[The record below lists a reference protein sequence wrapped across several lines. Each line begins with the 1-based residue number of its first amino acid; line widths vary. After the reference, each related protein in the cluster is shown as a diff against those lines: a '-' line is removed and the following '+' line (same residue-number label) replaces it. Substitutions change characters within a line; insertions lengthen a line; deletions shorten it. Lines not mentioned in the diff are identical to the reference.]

1 MCILFG
7 QRIVAVLGIIIAHA
21 ALAADAPVA
30 VPQVI
35 RSYPHDTSAFTQG
48 LVWNGGLLYES
59 TGNFGHSVLM
69 VRELETGRVL
79 HRHALPPE
87 MFGEGIALVDGE
99 IIQLTWKNHWAFVYD
114 KTDLRLKRTLPYA
127 WEGWGLT
134 YDGQHLIA
142 SDGSARLRFLDPA
155 SLQEI
160 RSIEVHD
167 GDQPIDRLNALEYVR
182 GEILANV
189 FETDRIVRI
198 APATGQVIAWL
209 DLSGLFPAPQRTD
222 REDVLNGI
230 AYDPVRH
237 ILLVTGKKWPKLF
250 AIPAPHRDAHA
261 VDAFPFSSAKY
272 RRSQSRKKGI
282 SSYR

>member
-1 MCILFG
+1 MFALFG
-7 QRIVAVLGIIIAHA
+7 RRIAAVLGIVIAYT

-35 RSYPHDTSAFTQG
+35 RDYPHDTSAFTQG

-59 TGNFGHSVLM
+59 TGNFGHSALI
-69 VRELETGRVL
+69 VRELETGHVL
-79 HRHALPPE
+79 HRHTLPPE
-87 MFGEGIALVDGE
+87 MFGEGIALVGGE
-99 IIQLTWKNHWAFVYD
+99 IIQLTWKNHLAFVYD

-134 YDGQHLIA
+134 YDGQYLIA
-142 SDGSARLRFLDPA
+142 SDGTARLRFLDLA
-155 SLQEI
+155 SLREI

-209 DLSGLFPAPQRTD
+209 DLSGLFPAPQRP
-222 REDVLNGI
+222 EADVLNGI

-237 ILLVTGKKWPKLF
+237 ILLVTGKKWPQLF
-250 AIPAPHRDAHA
+250 ALPAPDRDAHA
-261 VDAFPFSSAKY
+261 VDALPFSLAKY
-272 RRSQSRKKGI
+272 RRSQSSRI
-282 SSYR
+282 RPAF

>member
-1 MCILFG
+1 MSIFVLFG
-7 QRIVAVLGIIIAHA
+7 RRIAAVLGIVIASA

-35 RSYPHDTSAFTQG
+35 RSYPHDTTAFTQG
-48 LVWNGGLLYES
+48 LVWSGGLLYES
-59 TGNFGHSVLM
+59 TGNFGHSALM

-87 MFGEGIALVDGE
+87 MFGEGIALVGGE
-99 IIQLTWKNHWAFVYD
+99 IIQLTWKNHLAFVYD

-134 YDGQHLIA
+134 YDGRYLIA
-142 SDGSARLRFLDPA
+142 SDGTARLRFLDPA
-155 SLQEI
+155 SLKEI
-160 RSIEVHD
+160 RSIEVYD
-167 GDQPIDRLNALEYVR
+167 DDQAIERLNALEYVQ

-209 DLSGLFPAPQRTD
+209 DLSGLFPASQRTD
-222 REDVLNGI
+222 MEDVLNGI

-237 ILLVTGKKWPKLF
+237 IIFVTGKKWPKLF
-250 AIPAPHRDAHA
+250 ALPAPERGAHA
-261 VDAFPFSSAKY
+261 GDALPFSLAKC
-272 RRSQSRKKGI
+272 RRSQSSRI
-282 SSYR
+282 RPAF

>member
-1 MCILFG
+1 MFACFG
-7 QRIVAVLGIIIAHA
+7 WRIATVFGIGIAYA
-21 ALAADAPVA
+21 ALAADAVPVS

-35 RSYPHDTSAFTQG
+35 RSYPHDTAAFTQG

-59 TGNFGHSVLM
+59 TGNFGQSALM

-79 HRHALPPE
+79 HRRMLPPE
-87 MFGEGIALVDGE
+87 MFGEGIALVGGE
-99 IIQLTWKNHWAFVYD
+99 IIQLTWKNHRAFVYD
-114 KTDLRLKRTLPYA
+114 KTDLRLKRVLPYA

-134 YDGQHLIA
+134 YDGRHLIA

-155 SLQEI
+155 TLKEI
-160 RSIEVHD
+160 RSIEVHED
-167 GDQPIDRLNALEYVR
+167 NLSIDRLNALEYVQ

-209 DLSGLFPAPQRTD
+209 DLSGLFPAPQRT
-222 REDVLNGI
+222 ETADVLNGI
-230 AYDPVRH
+230 AYDPVQH

-250 AIPAPHRDAHA
+250 AIPAPDRDGHA
-261 VDAFPFSSAKY
+261 VDALPFP
-272 RRSQSRKKGI
+272 QE
-282 SSYR
+282 